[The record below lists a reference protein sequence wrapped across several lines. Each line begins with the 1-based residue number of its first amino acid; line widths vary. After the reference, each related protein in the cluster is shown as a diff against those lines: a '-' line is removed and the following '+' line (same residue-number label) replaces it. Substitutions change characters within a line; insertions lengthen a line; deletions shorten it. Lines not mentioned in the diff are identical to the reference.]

1 LARRDER
8 DDRPPDVVVPS
19 AGGRPPERPASP
31 LDASTWGALLV
42 LGLILFLG
50 GVYLGFGAAG
60 YVPSSIR
67 GYAFAAY
74 LPFALTIPGG
84 ALAAYAYEEWYQAR
98 KRASPSARARALR
111 DLPSFE
117 HFVPPPRR
125 GAP

>member
-19 AGGRPPERPASP
+19 AGGRMPERPASR
-31 LDASTWGALLV
+31 LDAGTWGTLLALGLV
-42 LGLILFLG
+42 LFFG

-60 YVPSSIR
+60 WVPSAVR

-98 KRASPSARARALR
+98 QRTSASARARALSE
-111 DLPSFE
+111 LPSFE